1 MEITQEIFG
10 FTPEEEGEAVIVYT
24 MTAPDGMSASVT
36 NVGAALVSLRTA
48 GTDGVLRE
56 IVVDSA
62 PLVVNRVWEA
72 RVEVNRVV
80 FSTTYATDDG
90 TLALEVAYHLGDD
103 GALEIVFG
111 IVCNADAPMEVDLA
125 VCTRFDIAPDD
136 RCFEVKD
143 WRRNIL
149 AEAGVVS
156 GLETGI
162 EMRVLTSLP
171 RICVYGSGTCETE
184 QAASVTSGLS
194 GIPAPPNATGIPTTL
209 TIAPGERE
217 IQKIVYKFGTTA

>member
-24 MTAPDGMSASVT
+24 MTARTGMSASVT
-36 NVGAALVSLRTA
+36 NIGAALVSVRVPDR
-48 GTDGVLRE
+48 DGLLAE
-56 IVVDSA
+56 IVADSA
-62 PLVVNRVWEA
+62 PVVVNRVWEA

-80 FSTTYATDDG
+80 FSTTHAMDEG
-90 TLALEVAYHLGDD
+90 TLALEVAYHLSDEGE
-103 GALEIVFG
+103 LEMVFG
-111 IVCNADAPMEVDLA
+111 IVSGADAPVEVDL
-125 VCTRFDIAPDD
+125 VPRTRFDIAPDD
-136 RCFEVKD
+136 RCFDVEG

-156 GLETGI
+156 NSETGV

-171 RICVYGSGTCETE
+171 RICVYGSGICDT
-184 QAASVTSGLS
+184 V
-194 GIPAPPNATGIPTTL
+194 PATPSAVAVPTAL

-217 IQKIVYKFGTTA
+217 IQKIVYRFGTIA